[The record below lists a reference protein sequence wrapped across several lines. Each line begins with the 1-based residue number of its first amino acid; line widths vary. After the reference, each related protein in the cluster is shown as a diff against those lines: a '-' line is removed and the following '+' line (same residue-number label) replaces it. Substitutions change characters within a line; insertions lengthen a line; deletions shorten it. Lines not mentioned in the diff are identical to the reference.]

1 MTEQA
6 TSKSASWAK
15 GYFSSRVFNLRNWCS
30 QDKLRSM
37 NQRVLP
43 KPLPWGVR
51 RLARSGFTPFF

>member
-6 TSKSASWAK
+6 SSIKASCVE
-15 GYFSSRVFNLRNWCS
+15 GYFSSRVFSLRNWCS

-43 KPLPWGVR
+43 RPLPWAVR
-51 RLARSGFTPFF
+51 RLASKGFTPFF